1 MAFRAVGRR
10 IVTVWVYLPFLLSL
24 LLPLAATWTARMLQP
39 AVATGVVVVATVVTT
54 SAYVCSLT
62 VLSLT
67 LLDDLPPLSALNHRP
82 GPGLPEPVP
91 DWLAVI
97 AAVVLLVGGI
107 RLVRR
112 VAGRHRVV
120 GELRASGRP
129 RGGLAVADLPEPFAV
144 AVPGRP
150 GHVLV
155 TSGMLRLLTGPERR
169 VMLAHERSHLNRRHH
184 RVVGAVD
191 CAAAM
196 NPLLSRLVDLT
207 AYLVERAADEDAAEQ
222 VGDREVVARAVAR
235 ASLATATANA
245 TATVGATA
253 ARGLGFHGTHAME
266 RVTAIAEPRG
276 DTRWRGL
283 VGVTALSCG
292 QILVARVVVVKFI
305 DVAHIWL
312 VHSR

>member
-1 MAFRAVGRR
+1 M
-10 IVTVWVYLPFLLSL
+10 TVWVYLPFLLSL
-24 LLPLAATWTARMLQP
+24 LLPWAATWTARLVQP

-67 LLDDLPPLSALNHRP
+67 LFDDLPPLSALDHRP
-82 GPGLPEPVP
+82 GLGLPEPVP

-97 AAVVLLVGGI
+97 AVVVLLVGGT
-107 RLVRR
+107 RLVHRL
-112 VAGRHRVV
+112 AGRQRVV
-120 GELRASGRP
+120 RELRAGGTP
-129 RGGLAVADLPEPFAV
+129 RGGLAVADLPEPFAI

-155 TSGMLRLLTGPERR
+155 TSGMLRLLTGPERK
-169 VMLAHERSHLNRRHH
+169 VMLAHERSHLNRGHH
-184 RVVGAVD
+184 RLVGAVD

-235 ASLATATANA
+235 ASLATA
-245 TATVGATA
+245 GATP

-266 RVTAIAEPRG
+266 RVSAIAEPRG
-276 DTRWRGL
+276 DTHWRGL
-283 VGVTALSCG
+283 IGVSALSCG
-292 QILVARVVVVKFI
+292 QLLVATVAVVKFI
-305 DVAHIWL
+305 DVAHAWL
-312 VHSR
+312 AHSR